1 MNRTILKNIAN
12 LRICVGF
19 LGEADQNSWWKSSFF
34 SSISKAFLSP
44 VFSKTCFLA
53 KYYGVKEAATIVHDE
68 HIGIGKDVF
77 HLFRLP
83 EMHEIEMHNLLGNP
97 ETLSDAQKIV
107 SNKDSAEQFLQE
119 YSKGIDVKQIG
130 TVRLGDTKTIS
141 NISTWK
147 NVAQYYA
154 KAFKSNNK
162 TFPYFSTIK

>member
-1 MNRTILKNIAN
+1 MDKILLTDITAIR
-12 LRICVGF
+12 LCVGF
-19 LGEADQNSWWKSSFF
+19 LGEVGLYSWWPSSFF
-34 SSISKAFLSP
+34 SATSTAFLTP
-44 VFSKTCFLA
+44 VFSKTSFFA
-53 KYYGVKEAATIVHDE
+53 QYYGVKEAATIVHDE
-68 HIGIGKDVF
+68 HIGIGKDVL

-97 ETLSDAQKIV
+97 ETLSNAQQIV

-119 YSKGIDVKQIG
+119 YSKDIDVKQIG
-130 TVRLGDTKTIS
+130 PVRLGDTKTIS

-162 TFPYFSTIK
+162 TFPYFSTVE

>member
-119 YSKGIDVKQIG
+119 YSKDVDVKQIG
-130 TVRLGDTKTIS
+130 PVRLGDTKIIS

-147 NVAQYYA
+147 IVAQYYA